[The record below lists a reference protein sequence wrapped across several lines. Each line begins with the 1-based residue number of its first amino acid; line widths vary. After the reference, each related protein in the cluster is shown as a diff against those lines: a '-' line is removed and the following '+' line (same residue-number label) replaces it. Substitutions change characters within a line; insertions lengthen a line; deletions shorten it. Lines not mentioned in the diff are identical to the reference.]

1 MNNFSMF
8 FTNSTWILL
17 PLMIF
22 LIYEAYSEN
31 VNNKKNNTLLSYS
44 LFTSLYLIIRFGNYG
59 TSTYILEITFD
70 TMIVIYYMK
79 KHVISGIII
88 LVIRFIYLNSL
99 FDADIFII
107 IFKYITYFG
116 IYLLYKDNEKLY
128 LSFTFIS
135 GLFCLSTM
143 IIVNKFSQQLII
155 DYFLY
160 YVITFFMTIF
170 FIKAEKIIE
179 INLSYKELMKEQQLR
194 ESLFKISHEIK
205 NPIAVCKG
213 YLDMYEKK
221 NQEHF
226 EKYIPIIK
234 SEINR
239 TLDLLQDFSACS
251 KIKIECDIVDIG
263 LLLEDITNNF
273 TLMFDNKNIK
283 LHFDILDDEIYIYG
297 DYNRLNQVLVNM
309 IKNSIEAMDVNK
321 DSFIKIYTKKTD
333 ETISIYIED
342 NGIGI
347 SEENFER
354 ISEPFFTTKSN
365 GTGLGLV
372 FSSEII
378 TLHNGTLEYETEE
391 NVGTTAII
399 TLPIYNY

>member
-31 VNNKKNNTLLSYS
+31 INNKKNNTLLSYS

-79 KHVISGIII
+79 KHVISGILIS
-88 LVIRFIYLNSL
+88 VIGFIYLNSL

-309 IKNSIEAMDVNK
+309 IKNSIEAIDVNK

>member
-79 KHVISGIII
+79 KHVISGILIS
-88 LVIRFIYLNSL
+88 VIGFIYLNSL

-143 IIVNKFSQQLII
+143 IIVNKFTQQLII

>member
-88 LVIRFIYLNSL
+88 SVIGFIYLNSL

>member
-79 KHVISGIII
+79 KHVISGILIS
-88 LVIRFIYLNSL
+88 VIGFIYLNSL

>member
-31 VNNKKNNTLLSYS
+31 INNKKNDTLLDFI
-44 LFTSLYLIIRFGNYG
+44 LLTSLYFIIRFGNFG
-59 TSTYILEITFD
+59 EQTYILEITFD
-70 TMIVIYYMK
+70 TIIVINYIK
-79 KHVISGIII
+79 KHYKSGLLTSIIG
-88 LVIRFIYLNSL
+88 LLYLQTQ
-99 FDADIFII
+99 FEVDIFILV
-107 IFKYITYFG
+107 FKYITYFG
-116 IYLLYKDNEKLY
+116 LYVFYKDKIDY
-128 LSFTFIS
+128 YMIFTFIS
-135 GLFCLSTM
+135 GLFCFFAM
-143 IIVNKFSQQLII
+143 IIVNRFDNQLIL

-160 YVITFFMTIF
+160 YVITYFITIF

-179 INLSYKELMKEQQLR
+179 INLSYKQLMKEQQLR

-213 YLDMYEKK
+213 YLDMFDT
-221 NQEHF
+221 NNMEHF
-226 EKYIPIIK
+226 SKYIPIIK

-239 TLDLLQDFSACS
+239 TLDLLQDFSACN

-263 LLLEDITNNF
+263 LLLEDITKNF
-273 TLMFDNKNIK
+273 TLMFDNKKIK
-283 LHFDILDDEIYIYG
+283 FEFKILDDEIYING
-297 DYNRLNQVLVNM
+297 DYNRLNQVLVNI
-309 IKNSIEAMDVNK
+309 IKNSIEAIDINK
-321 DSFIKIYTKKTD
+321 KSYIKIYMEQTENEVKIFVK
-333 ETISIYIED
+333 D

-347 SEENFER
+347 SKENMKK
-354 ISEPFFTTKSN
+354 INEPFFTTKTN

-372 FSSEII
+372 LSNEII
-378 TLHNGTLEYETEE
+378 ALHNGTLKYESEE
-391 NVGTTAII
+391 NIGTTAVI